1 MPATEYV
8 RARPVIPLLEIKMG
22 MKTCS
27 EAPGVGTFER
37 GVHPPEGKHLAEAA
51 HIEVMPTPDSV
62 VLPLLQH
69 TGAPCEP
76 LVKPKQSVTLGE
88 KIAQADAFV
97 SAPIH
102 APITGTVGP
111 LSVTTLPNG
120 RHVRTI
126 PVTAQDEQLSGVA
139 LWDDIYGGD
148 WSYDQVS
155 RHQPADITKAVKEAG
170 LVGLGGAA
178 FPTHVKLSP
187 NPDKP
192 VDTLLLN
199 GCECEPY
206 LTSDH
211 RLMVE
216 APTAIVLGALL
227 SAKACGA
234 KRIFVAIE
242 SNKPDAAKALQE
254 AAKGTDVKVAVVET
268 KYPMGGERQVVPA
281 VLKRVVPTG
290 GLPLDVGVVVMNVA
304 TSAAVARAVV
314 RGKPLTH
321 RVVSVTGDGIKQ
333 PKNLLVAIGTPYQ
346 SLIDY
351 CGGLKASAARVIA
364 GGPMMGFA
372 LGNLATPVTKGTSGV
387 VVLTHQDVKRE
398 QETACVRC
406 GRCVDACP
414 LQLVPTKLAL
424 SSRHKDW
431 DLARKYHIAAC
442 CECGSCSYVCPARI
456 PLVQLIRVGKAASR

>member
-1 MPATEYV
+1 M
-8 RARPVIPLLEIKMG
+8 
-22 MKTCS
+22 
-27 EAPGVGTFER
+27 
-37 GVHPPEGKHLAEAA
+37 
-51 HIEVMPTPDSV
+51 
-62 VLPLLQH
+62 
-69 TGAPCEP
+69 
-76 LVKPKQSVTLGE
+76 
-88 KIAQADAFV
+88 
-97 SAPIH
+97 
-102 APITGTVGP
+102 
-111 LSVTTLPNG
+111 
-120 RHVRTI
+120 
-126 PVTAQDEQLSGVA
+126 
-139 LWDDIYGGD
+139 
-148 WSYDQVS
+148 
-155 RHQPADITKAVKEAG
+155 
-170 LVGLGGAA
+170 
-178 FPTHVKLSP
+178 
-187 NPDKP
+187 
-192 VDTLLLN
+192 
-199 GCECEPY
+199 
-206 LTSDH
+206 
-211 RLMVE
+211 
-216 APTAIVLGALL
+216 
-227 SAKACGA
+227 
-234 KRIFVAIE
+234 
-242 SNKPDAAKALQE
+242 
-254 AAKGTDVKVAVVET
+254 
-268 KYPMGGERQVVPA
+268 VPA